1 MSLMTILK
9 VSRILSESLILRIS
23 KIVMYKCVCVCV
35 CVLIA
40 WLCPTL
46 CDPMDCSSLDSSVLG
61 ILQARIL
68 KCVAVF
74 LVLWQEKENFPL
86 SFYLICCAVGHPW
99 VKVG

>member
-1 MSLMTILK
+1 MWVHCLTQGDISASGFHLGSLNF
-9 VSRILSESLILRIS
+9 SEPKENTTLQS
-23 KIVMYKCVCVCV
+23 
-35 CVLIA
+35 
-40 WLCPTL
+40 CPTPW
-46 CDPMDCSSLDSSVLG
+46 DSMDCSSLDSSVLG